1 MKITKSKIEKIISIE
16 NITTTELAE
25 LRQALTPELS
35 RENQKLA
42 DALNQLSDS
51 IENGNKKD
59 AKKNATSIIKEISSS
74 TLTNVLS
81 KSVFEFIK
89 GLAEN

>member
-1 MKITKSKIEKIISIE
+1 MKITKSKIENIISIE
-16 NITTTELAE
+16 NITTTEPSE
-25 LRQALTPELS
+25 IRQALTPELS
-35 RENQKLA
+35 KENQKLA

-51 IENGNKKD
+51 IENGNQKG
-59 AKKNATSIIKEISSS
+59 AKKNAAAIIKEISSS
-74 TLTNVLS
+74 PLTNVLS

>member
-51 IENGNKKD
+51 IENGNNKD
-59 AKKNATSIIKEISSS
+59 AKKNAASIIKEISSS